1 MSRLLA
7 VALLILLSSTLLAA
21 GQEQQQQQ
29 QQQQQ
34 AYHAQPHKQYHPLEN
49 MVLRMEQLRHSMDQM
64 MHEFGVLENMFG
76 KASPH
81 NLLSPLS
88 VFAPRLSPFSAP
100 RLSPFS
106 APGLGQ
112 LGRPFTPL
120 GQLVAMQPQP
130 SEQKQQTALW
140 QPRVDVKEDEA
151 SVLISAELP
160 GVDAED
166 IKVDIDGDYLTLSGA
181 RHHRHESDRWGMH
194 VSECEYGH
202 FERSFYLPEGMLNR
216 DQVVASLD
224 DGVLEITIPK
234 LEKTLPKKSVP
245 VVDQDRLVVEDVSE
259 EEEEKK

>member
-1 MSRLLA
+1 MARLLTI
-7 VALLILLSSTLLAA
+7 ALVLLLSSTLLAA
-21 GQEQQQQQ
+21 GQEQQQEK
-29 QQQQQ
+29 QQ
-34 AYHAQPHKQYHPLEN
+34 AKLHHPLES
-49 MVLRMEQLRHSMDQM
+49 MMLRMEQLRHGMDQM
-64 MHEFGVLENMFG
+64 MHEFSVLDNFFE
-76 KASPH
+76 KANHGAH

-88 VFAPRLSPFSAP
+88 VFTPRLSPFSAP
-100 RLSPFS
+100 RLSSFS
-106 APGLGQ
+106 APRLGQ
-112 LGRPFTPL
+112 LGHPFTPL
-120 GQLVAMQPQP
+120 GQLVAMQQAQP
-130 SEQKQQTALW
+130 REQRQQTALW

-160 GVDAED
+160 GVDVED

-259 EEEEKK
+259 EE